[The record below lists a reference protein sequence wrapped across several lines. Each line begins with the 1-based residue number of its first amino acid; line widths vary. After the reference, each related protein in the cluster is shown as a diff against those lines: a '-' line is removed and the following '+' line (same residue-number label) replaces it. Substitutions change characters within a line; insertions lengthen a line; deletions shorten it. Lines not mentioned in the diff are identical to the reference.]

1 MVKYYKKLYNYY
13 DEIQQ
18 GLPFQ
23 LLLALRLSAIID
35 ERLNP
40 PILLPTIYL
49 LYNPV
54 DLLFVNINL
63 IYL

>member
-13 DEIQQ
+13 DEIQH
-18 GLPFQ
+18 GFPFQ